1 MLCQLIVQ
9 NKLEKKMSEELVINI
24 DGKEIKAKPGQMIL
38 QAAMEAGIYIPYLC
52 YYPGTKPFGACR
64 MCVVTVDGVRGTPA
78 SCTTPV
84 TPDMVVKTDTPEIV
98 ELRRGIMDLLLSE
111 HPHGCLTCHRIELC
125 GPTDVCLRH
134 VSVNDRCVTCPKNE
148 RCELKD
154 TVRWLEMDMETPLTY
169 QNREIPLK
177 TDDPFWD
184 MDMNLCIVCGRCVRV
199 CDEIRGDSALT
210 FLNRAGKTVIGTSQG
225 TSLLESGCEFCG
237 ACIDACP
244 TGALVERD
252 YKWDKATKTVESVCP
267 HCPVGCTMKLEINK
281 RDKLIRAI
289 PDSQSEVNRGQSCY
303 KGKFGVNFVNS
314 KQRIKTPMIRS
325 EGELKEV
332 GWNDAISSLAEKLS
346 DYQNNNEYYL
356 LLSPRSTNEDAFVA
370 QKFGRSVMGT
380 NNVNVS
386 SNIRPELVEY
396 LGLMLGTYAGT
407 NPIWDLEKSQ
417 AFLVVSANMTEQHN
431 VAVLP
436 IKKAV
441 KNGSD
446 LIVIDQRETEL
457 TKISSIW
464 LRPKPNTDAIL
475 IGAILKVI
483 IDETLDDHD
492 FINKNT
498 VDSDRMRKSVVSF
511 DIVKAEG
518 ITGIEVDE
526 IRKAARI
533 LAKANPLAILYGLE
547 TLDAAVRPDCVK
559 MLVNLSMSTGNI
571 GVEGGGLY
579 PLLNG
584 ANEQGA
590 KDAGCMP
597 DKLPG
602 YISIDDAQKVSEF
615 EKLVG
620 FPIPKEAGLSIEELA
635 GAVKSGKLKALHV
648 LGDSPSLVNGELA
661 ELVKLIDKLE
671 LLVVHSSLEN
681 ELTAKADM
689 VFPAETFAE
698 TEGTYTNLERRVQIL
713 NSATSRKGY
722 QSPSWSVLNQVAN
735 ELNVNG
741 FEYQTSMQ
749 IFDELRRQVEGYKG
763 ISYEKLR
770 STQGVQWPC
779 SHRES
784 DGVSILHTA
793 KDPDAKHGKFVSVDL
808 QMPATSRG
816 TNHGFIL
823 AEGRVLLQSERKFEL
838 VKNNKRNE
846 ISREEILEM
855 HPLDAKGLNLKDGD
869 LVELEGDEIKLKLKV
884 HINGIQQ
891 GLVSTTELFGSYAG
905 RLDLTSDPDP
915 VLNAKNLSLIPVKL
929 KTV

>member
-1 MLCQLIVQ
+1 
-9 NKLEKKMSEELVINI
+9 MSEDLVINI

-38 QAAMEAGIYIPYLC
+38 QAAMDAGVYIPYLC

-64 MCVVTVDGVRGTPA
+64 MCVVSVDGVRGTPA

-84 TPDMVVKTDTPEIV
+84 SPDMIVKTDTAEIV

-169 QNREIPLK
+169 QNRQIPLK
-177 TDDPFWD
+177 TADPFWD

-252 YKWDKATKTVESVCP
+252 YKWDKAIKTVESVCP
-267 HCPVGCTMKLEINK
+267 HCPVGCSMKLEINK

-289 PDSQSEVNRGQSCY
+289 PDSQSSVNRGQSCY
-303 KGKFGVNFVNS
+303 KGKFGNNFVNS
-314 KQRIKTPMIRS
+314 KKRIKAPMIRS

-332 GWNDAISSLAEKLS
+332 GWNEAISTLTEKL
-346 DYQNNNEYYL
+346 DPYRNNNEYYL
-356 LLSPRSTNEDAFVA
+356 LQSPRSTNEEAFIS
-370 QKFGRSVMGT
+370 QKFARSVMGT

-386 SNIRPELVEY
+386 SNTRPELVEY
-396 LGLMLGTYAGT
+396 LGQMLGNYAGT
-407 NPIWDLEKSQ
+407 NSIWDLEKSQ

-431 VAVLP
+431 VAALP
-436 IKKAV
+436 IKQAV

-457 TKISSIW
+457 TKIASIW
-464 LRPKPNTDAIL
+464 LRPKPNTETVL
-475 IGAILKVI
+475 IGSILKVI

-492 FINKNT
+492 FINDYT
-498 VDSDRMRKSVVSF
+498 DDSEKMRKSVVSF
-511 DIVKAEG
+511 DIVKAEN
-518 ITGIEVDE
+518 ITGIPVDE
-526 IRKAARI
+526 IRKTARI
-533 LAKANPLAILYGLE
+533 IAHAKPLSVLYALE
-547 TLDAAVRPDCVK
+547 TLNEAVRPNCVK
-559 MLVNLSMSTGNI
+559 ALINLSMATGNI
-571 GVEGGGLY
+571 GIVGGGLY

-590 KDAGCMP
+590 KDSGCMP

-602 YISIDDAQKVSEF
+602 YIDLDNEPRISEYEKMAGYSVPKTPGWSIDEM
-615 EKLVG
+615 
-620 FPIPKEAGLSIEELA
+620 A
-635 GAVKSGKLKALHV
+635 GAVKSGRLKALHV
-648 LGDSPSLVNGELA
+648 IGDSPSLVNGELA
-661 ELVKLIDKLE
+661 ELVNSIDKLE
-671 LLVVHSSLEN
+671 LLIVHASLEN
-681 ELTAKADM
+681 ELTANADI
-689 VFPAETFAE
+689 VLPAETFAE
-698 TEGTYTNLERRVQIL
+698 AEGTYTNLERRVQIL
-713 NSATSRKGY
+713 NPAISAKGY
-722 QSPSWSVLNQVAN
+722 QTPSWSVLNQVAN
-735 ELNVNG
+735 ALSVSG

-749 IFDELRRQVEGYKG
+749 IFDEIRRQSDVYKG
-763 ISYEKLR
+763 ISYEKLK
-770 STQGVQWPC
+770 STSGVQWPC
-779 SHRES
+779 SHKES
-784 DGVSILHTA
+784 DGSSTLYS
-793 KDPDAKHGKFVSVDL
+793 KQKPDIKRSRFVSVEL
-808 QMPATSRG
+808 QIPTDSDN
-816 TNHGFIL
+816 TNYGFIL
-823 AEGRVLLQSERKFEL
+823 AEGRVLLQSERTFEL

-846 ISREEILEM
+846 ISREEILEI
-855 HPLDAKGLNLKDGD
+855 HPKDAEGLNLKEGD
-869 LVELEGDEIKLKLKV
+869 LVELERDDIKVKLKV

-891 GLVSTTELFGSYAG
+891 GLVATTELFGSYAG

-915 VLNAKNLSLIPVKL
+915 VLNSKNLSLIPVKL

>member
-1 MLCQLIVQ
+1 
-9 NKLEKKMSEELVINI
+9 MSDDLVINF

-64 MCVVTVDGVRGTPA
+64 MCVVSVDGVRGTPA

-84 TPDMVVKTDTPEIV
+84 SPDMIVKTDTSEIV

-154 TVRWLEMDMETPLTY
+154 TVRWLDMDMETPLTY
-169 QNREIPLK
+169 QNRQIPLQ
-177 TDDPFWD
+177 TADPFWD

-210 FLNRAGKTVIGTSQG
+210 FLNRAGKTLIGTSQG

-252 YKWDKATKTVESVCP
+252 YKWDKAIKTVKSVCP

-289 PDSQSEVNRGQSCY
+289 PDSQGEANRGQSCY
-303 KGKFGVNFVNS
+303 KGKFGLNFVNN
-314 KQRIKTPMIRS
+314 KQRITTPMVRS

-332 GWNDAISSLAEKLS
+332 GWNEAVSLLAEKLNP
-346 DYQNNNEYYL
+346 YRNNNEYYL
-356 LLSPRSTNEDAFVA
+356 LLSPRSSNEDAFVA

-380 NNVNVS
+380 NNVNIS
-386 SNIRPELVEY
+386 SNIRPELVES
-396 LGLMLGTYAGT
+396 LGQMLGTFAGT
-407 NPIWDLEKSQ
+407 NSIWELEKSQ

-431 VAVLP
+431 VAALP
-436 IKKAV
+436 IKRAV

-446 LIVIDQRETEL
+446 LIVVDQRETEL
-457 TKISSIW
+457 TKIASIW
-464 LRPKPNTDAIL
+464 LRPKPNTEVIL
-475 IGAILKVI
+475 MGSILKVI

-492 FINKNT
+492 FINDNT
-498 VDSDRMRKSVVSF
+498 IDSDQMRKSVVSF
-511 DIVKAEG
+511 DIVKAEA
-518 ITGIEVDE
+518 ITGISADN
-526 IRKAARI
+526 IRKTARLI
-533 LAKANPLAILYGLE
+533 AKAKPFATLYGLE
-547 TLDAAVRPDCVK
+547 TLDKEFRSDCVK
-559 MLVNLSMSTGNI
+559 MLVNLSMATGNI

-590 KDAGCMP
+590 KDAGCTP

-602 YISIDDAQKVSEF
+602 YVSLDDVSNVSNFEKTAGYTIPKPPGWSIDEMAEV
-615 EKLVG
+615 
-620 FPIPKEAGLSIEELA
+620 
-635 GAVKSGKLKALHV
+635 VKSGQLKALHV
-648 LGDSPSLVNGELA
+648 IGDSPSLVNGELA

-671 LLVVHSSLEN
+671 LLVVHASLEN
-681 ELTAKADM
+681 ELTSKADI

-698 TEGTYTNLERRVQIL
+698 MEGTYTNLERRVQIL
-713 NSATSRKGY
+713 NPAISKKGY
-722 QSPSWSVLNQVAN
+722 QAPSWSVLNQVAK
-735 ELNVNG
+735 ELNIGG

-749 IFDELRRQVEGYKG
+749 IFDELRRQVEDYKG
-763 ISYEKLR
+763 ISYEKLGN
-770 STQGVQWPC
+770 TTGIQWPC
-779 SHRES
+779 SHAEF
-784 DGVSILHTA
+784 DGTSILHSNE
-793 KDPDAKHGKFVSVDL
+793 KSDSKQSKFVSVDL
-808 QMPATSRG
+808 QVPIDSTDR
-816 TNHGFIL
+816 NYGFIL
-823 AEGRVLLQSERKFEL
+823 AEGRVLLQTERPLEL

-869 LVELEGDEIKLKLKV
+869 LVEIEGDTIKLKLKV

-891 GLVSTTELFGSYAG
+891 GLISTTELFGSYAG

-915 VLNAKNLSLIPVKL
+915 VLNSKNLSLIPVKL

>member
-1 MLCQLIVQ
+1 
-9 NKLEKKMSEELVINI
+9 MSDDLVINI

-64 MCVVTVDGVRGTPA
+64 MCVVSVDGVRGTPA

-84 TPDMVVKTDTPEIV
+84 SPDMIVKTDTSEIV

-154 TVRWLEMDMETPLTY
+154 TVRWLDMDMETPLTY
-169 QNREIPLK
+169 QNRQIPLQ
-177 TDDPFWD
+177 TADPFWD

-210 FLNRAGKTVIGTSQG
+210 FLNRAGKTLIGTSQG

-252 YKWDKATKTVESVCP
+252 YKWDKAIKTVKSVCP

-289 PDSQSEVNRGQSCY
+289 PDSQGEANRGQSCY
-303 KGKFGVNFVNS
+303 KGKFGLNFVNN
-314 KQRIKTPMIRS
+314 KQRITTPMVRS

-332 GWNDAISSLAEKLS
+332 GWNEAVSLLAEKLNP
-346 DYQNNNEYYL
+346 YRNNNEYYL
-356 LLSPRSTNEDAFVA
+356 LLSPRSSNEDAFVA

-380 NNVNVS
+380 NNVNIS
-386 SNIRPELVEY
+386 SNIRPELVES
-396 LGLMLGTYAGT
+396 LGQMLGTFAGT
-407 NPIWDLEKSQ
+407 NSIWELEKSQ

-431 VAVLP
+431 VAALP
-436 IKKAV
+436 IKRAV

-446 LIVIDQRETEL
+446 LIVVDQRETEL
-457 TKISSIW
+457 TKIASIW
-464 LRPKPNTDAIL
+464 LRPKPNTEAIL
-475 IGAILKVI
+475 MGSILKVI

-492 FINKNT
+492 FINDNT
-498 VDSDRMRKSVVSF
+498 IDSDQMRKSVVSF
-511 DIVKAEG
+511 DIVKAEA
-518 ITGIEVDE
+518 ITGISADN
-526 IRKAARI
+526 IRKTARI
-533 LAKANPLAILYGLE
+533 IAKAKPFSALYGLE
-547 TLDAAVRPDCVK
+547 TLDKEFRSDCVK
-559 MLVNLSMSTGNI
+559 MLVNLSMATGNI

-590 KDAGCMP
+590 KDAGCTP

-602 YISIDDAQKVSEF
+602 YVSLDDVSNISNFEKTAGYTIPKPPGWSIDEMAEV
-615 EKLVG
+615 
-620 FPIPKEAGLSIEELA
+620 
-635 GAVKSGKLKALHV
+635 VKSGQLKALHV
-648 LGDSPSLVNGELA
+648 IGDSPSLVNGELA
-661 ELVKLIDKLE
+661 ELVKVIDKLE
-671 LLVVHSSLEN
+671 LLVVHASIEN
-681 ELTAKADM
+681 ELTSKADI

-698 TEGTYTNLERRVQIL
+698 MEGTYTNLERRVQIL
-713 NSATSRKGY
+713 NPAISKKGY
-722 QSPSWSVLNQVAN
+722 QAPSWSVLNQVAKK
-735 ELNVNG
+735 LNIGG

-749 IFDELRRQVEGYKG
+749 IFDELRRQVEDYKG
-763 ISYEKLR
+763 ISYERLR
-770 STQGVQWPC
+770 NTTGIQWPC
-779 SHRES
+779 SHTEF
-784 DGVSILHTA
+784 DGTPILHSNE
-793 KDPDAKHGKFVSVDL
+793 KSDSKQSKFVSVDL
-808 QMPATSRG
+808 QVPIDSTDR
-816 TNHGFIL
+816 NYGFIL
-823 AEGRVLLQSERKFEL
+823 AEGRVLLQSERPLEL

-869 LVELEGDEIKLKLKV
+869 LVEIEGDTIKLKLKV

-891 GLVSTTELFGSYAG
+891 GLISTTELFGSYAG

-915 VLNAKNLSLIPVKL
+915 VLNSKNLSLIPVKL

>member
-1 MLCQLIVQ
+1 
-9 NKLEKKMSEELVINI
+9 MSEDLVINI

-38 QAAMEAGIYIPYLC
+38 QAAMDAGIYIPYLC

-64 MCVVTVDGVRGTPA
+64 MCVVSVDGVRGTPA

-84 TPDMVVKTDTPEIV
+84 TPDMIVKTDTTEIV

-169 QNREIPLK
+169 QNRQIPLK
-177 TDDPFWD
+177 TADPFWD

-210 FLNRAGKTVIGTSQG
+210 FLNRAGKTIIGTSEG

-252 YKWDKATKTVESVCP
+252 YKWDKAIKTIESVCP

-325 EGELKEV
+325 NGELKEV
-332 GWNDAISSLAEKLS
+332 GWNEAISFMAEKINT
-346 DYQNNNEYYL
+346 YRNNKEYYL
-356 LLSPRSTNEDAFVA
+356 LLSPRSTNEEAFVA

-386 SNIRPELVEY
+386 SNTRPELVEY
-396 LGLMLGTYAGT
+396 LGQMLGSYAGT

-417 AFLVVSANMTEQHN
+417 TFLVISANMTEQHN
-431 VAVLP
+431 VASLP
-436 IKKAV
+436 IKQAV
-441 KNGSD
+441 KNGSE
-446 LIVIDQRETEL
+446 LIVIDQRETEM
-457 TKISSIW
+457 TKIASIW
-464 LRPKPNTDAIL
+464 LRPKPNTEAVL
-475 IGAILKVI
+475 IGSILKVI
-483 IDETLDDHD
+483 IDETLDDHN
-492 FINKNT
+492 FINENT
-498 VDSDRMRKSVVSF
+498 LHSDQMRKSLVSY
-511 DIVKAEG
+511 DIIKAEN
-518 ITGIEVDE
+518 ITGIPADE
-526 IRKAARI
+526 IRKTARI
-533 LAKANPLAILYGLE
+533 IARSKPFATLYGLE
-547 TLDAAVRPDCVK
+547 TVDSTVRADCVK
-559 MLVNLSMSTGNI
+559 MILNLSMATGNI

-590 KDAGCMP
+590 KDAGCIP

-602 YISIDDAQKVSEF
+602 YVGLDDISKVAEF
-615 EKLVG
+615 EKMAG
-620 FPIPKEAGLSIEELA
+620 YTIPKTPGWSVEEVAGAIEAGE
-635 GAVKSGKLKALHV
+635 LKALHV
-648 LGDSPSLVNGELA
+648 IGDSPSLMNGELA
-661 ELVKLIDKLE
+661 GLVNTIDKLE
-671 LLVVHSSLEN
+671 FLAVHASLEN
-681 ELTAKADM
+681 ELTSRADI
-689 VFPAETFAE
+689 VFPMETFAE
-698 TEGTYTNLERRVQIL
+698 TEGTYTNIERRVQIL
-713 NSATSRKGY
+713 NPAMSKKGY
-722 QSPSWSVLNQVAN
+722 QASSWSVLSQVAK
-735 ELNVNG
+735 ELNVGG
-741 FEYQTSMQ
+741 FDYSTSMQ
-749 IFDELRRQVEGYKG
+749 IFDDLRRHVGPYKG

-770 STQGVQWPC
+770 KESGIQWPC
-779 SHRES
+779 SYKES
-784 DGVSILHTA
+784 KGTAILCEVDQPDFKKIKFAPVELKTPKDSIN
-793 KDPDAKHGKFVSVDL
+793 KNGE
-808 QMPATSRG
+808 
-816 TNHGFIL
+816 FIL
-823 AEGRVLLQSERKFEL
+823 AEGRVLLQSGRTFEL
-838 VKNNKRNE
+838 VENNKRNE
-846 ISREEILEM
+846 ISREELLEM
-855 HPLDAKGLNLKDGD
+855 HPMDAKSLNLKDGD
-869 LVELEGDEIKLKLKV
+869 LVELEGDTVKLKLKV
-884 HINGIQQ
+884 HVNGIQE

-905 RLDLTSDPDP
+905 RLDSSSAPDP
-915 VLNAKNLSLIPVKL
+915 VLNSKNLSLIPVTL
-929 KTV
+929 KPVE

>member
-1 MLCQLIVQ
+1 
-9 NKLEKKMSEELVINI
+9 MSEDLVINI

-38 QAAMEAGIYIPYLC
+38 QAAMDAGVYIPYLC

-64 MCVVTVDGVRGTPA
+64 MCVVSVDGVRGTPA

-84 TPDMVVKTDTPEIV
+84 SPDMIVKTDTAEIV

-169 QNREIPLK
+169 QNRQIPLK
-177 TDDPFWD
+177 TADPFWD

-252 YKWDKATKTVESVCP
+252 YKWDKAIKTVESVCP
-267 HCPVGCTMKLEINK
+267 HCPVGCSMKLEINK

-289 PDSQSEVNRGQSCY
+289 PDTQSQVNRGQSCM

-314 KQRIKTPMIRS
+314 KKLIKTPMVRS
-325 EGELKEV
+325 EGKLKEV
-332 GWNDAISSLAEKLS
+332 GWNEAISALAEKLNA
-346 DYQNNNEYYL
+346 YRNNNEYYL
-356 LLSPRSTNEDAFVA
+356 MLSSRSTNEEAFIA

-386 SNIRPELVEY
+386 SNTRPELVEY
-396 LGLMLGTYAGT
+396 LGQMLGNYAGT
-407 NPIWDLEKSQ
+407 NSIWDLEKSQ

-431 VAVLP
+431 VAALP
-436 IKKAV
+436 IKQAV

-446 LIVIDQRETEL
+446 LIVVDQRETEL
-457 TKISSIW
+457 TKIASIW
-464 LRPKPNTDAIL
+464 LRPKPNTENVL
-475 IGAILKVI
+475 IGSIIKVI
-483 IDETLDDHD
+483 IDETLDDHE
-492 FINKNT
+492 FINDNT
-498 VDSDRMRKSVVSF
+498 VDSEKMRKSVVSF
-511 DIVKAEG
+511 DIVKAES
-518 ITGIEVDE
+518 ITGISQDE
-526 IRKAARI
+526 IRKTARI
-533 LAKANPLAILYGLE
+533 IGKSKPFSTLYALE
-547 TLDAAVRPDCVK
+547 TLNTEVRADCVK
-559 MLVNLSMSTGNI
+559 ALINLSLATGNLGI
-571 GVEGGGLY
+571 VGGGLY

-602 YISIDDAQKVSEF
+602 YISLDDAARISAF
-615 EKLVG
+615 EKIAGYSV
-620 FPIPKEAGLSIEELA
+620 PKTPGWSIDEMA
-635 GAVKSGKLKALHV
+635 GAVKSGRLKALHV
-648 LGDSPSLVNGELA
+648 IGDSPSLVNGELS
-661 ELVKLIDKLE
+661 ELVNSIDKLE
-671 LLVVHSSLEN
+671 LLIVHASLEN
-681 ELTAKADM
+681 ELTANADI
-689 VFPAETFAE
+689 VFPAETFAQS
-698 TEGTYTNLERRVQIL
+698 EGTYTNLERRVQIL
-713 NSATSRKGY
+713 NPAISTTGY
-722 QSPSWSVLNQVAN
+722 QTPSWSVLSQIAK
-735 ELNVNG
+735 ELSVGG

-749 IFDELRRQVEGYKG
+749 IFDEMRRQVEDYKG

-770 STQGVQWPC
+770 STTGVQWPC
-779 SHRES
+779 SYKES
-784 DGVSILHTA
+784 EGVSILHVA
-793 KDPDAKHGKFVSVDL
+793 GKPDRKHLKFVTVELKIPTGSNNINYGL
-808 QMPATSRG
+808 
-816 TNHGFIL
+816 IL
-823 AEGRVLLQSERKFEL
+823 AQGRVLLQSERTFEII
-838 VKNNKRNE
+838 KNNKRNE
-846 ISREEILEM
+846 ISREEILEI
-855 HPLDAKGLNLKDGD
+855 HPKDAKGLNLKEGD
-869 LVELEGDEIKLKLKV
+869 FVELQGDDIKIQLKV

-891 GLVSTTELFGSYAG
+891 GLVATTELFGSYAG

>member
-1 MLCQLIVQ
+1 
-9 NKLEKKMSEELVINI
+9 MSEDLVINI
-24 DGKEIKAKPGQMIL
+24 DGKEIRAKPGQMIL
-38 QAAMEAGIYIPYLC
+38 QAAMEAGVYIPYLC

-64 MCVVTVDGVRGTPA
+64 MCVVSVDGVRGTPA

-84 TPDMVVKTDTPEIV
+84 SPDMIVKTDTPEIV

-125 GPTDVCLRH
+125 GPADVCLRH

-169 QNREIPLK
+169 QNRQIPLK
-177 TDDPFWD
+177 AADPFWD

-252 YKWDKATKTVESVCP
+252 YKWDKAIKTVESVCP

-289 PDSQSEVNRGQSCY
+289 PDSQSSVNRGQSCY
-303 KGKFGVNFVNS
+303 KGKFGNNFVNS
-314 KQRIKTPMIRS
+314 KKRITAPMIRS

-332 GWNDAISSLAEKLS
+332 GWNEAISTVAEKIN
-346 DYQNNNEYYL
+346 DYRNNDKYYL
-356 LLSPRSTNEDAFVA
+356 LLSSRSTNEEAFVA

-396 LGLMLGTYAGT
+396 LGQMLGTYAGT
-407 NPIWDLEKSQ
+407 NSIWDLEKSQ
-417 AFLVVSANMTEQHN
+417 SILVVSANMTEQHN
-431 VAVLP
+431 VAALP
-436 IKKAV
+436 IKHAV

-457 TKISSIW
+457 TKIASIW
-464 LRPKPNTDAIL
+464 LRPKPNTESVL
-475 IGAILKVI
+475 IGAMLKVI
-483 IDETLDDHD
+483 IDETLDDHH
-492 FINKNT
+492 FINEKT
-498 VDSDRMRKSVVSF
+498 VNSEDMRKSVVAF
-511 DIVKAEG
+511 DIIKAES
-518 ITGIEVDE
+518 ITGISADE
-526 IRKAARI
+526 IRKTARI
-533 LAKANPLAILYGLE
+533 IAKSKPLSILYGLE
-547 TLDAAVRPDCVK
+547 TINEQTRADCVK
-559 MLVNLSMSTGNI
+559 ALINLSMATGNI
-571 GVEGGGLY
+571 GIHGGGLY

-590 KDAGCMP
+590 KDAGCIP

-602 YISIDDAQKVSEF
+602 YLSLDDEKQISEY
-615 EKLVG
+615 EKMAAYS
-620 FPIPKEAGLSIEELA
+620 IPKTPGLSINEMTE
-635 GAVKSGKLKALHV
+635 AVKSGGLKALHV
-648 LGDSPSLVNGELA
+648 IGDSPSLVNGELA
-661 ELVKLIDKLE
+661 KLVNSIDKLE
-671 LLVVHSSLEN
+671 LLIVHASLEN
-681 ELTAKADM
+681 ELTAKADI

-713 NSATSRKGY
+713 NSAIGAKGY
-722 QSPSWSVLNQVAN
+722 QTPSWTVLSQIAN
-735 ELNVNG
+735 ELSVKG

-749 IFDELRRQVEGYKG
+749 VFDELRRQVVPYKG

-770 STQGVQWPC
+770 NTSGIQWPC
-779 SHRES
+779 SHNES
-784 DGVSILHTA
+784 EGISTLHAEENTNSTMIKFKSIKLNI
-793 KDPDAKHGKFVSVDL
+793 
-808 QMPATSRG
+808 PANLNNTEGRL
-816 TNHGFIL
+816 FL
-823 AEGRVLLQSERKFEL
+823 AEGRVLLQSERKFQL
-838 VKNNKRNE
+838 VTNNKRNE
-846 ISREEILEM
+846 ISREEILEIN
-855 HPLDAKGLNLKDGD
+855 PLDAKGLDLKDGD

-891 GLVSTTELFGSYAG
+891 GLVATTELFGSYAG

-915 VLNAKNLSLIPVKL
+915 VLSAKNLSLIPVKL
-929 KTV
+929 KTI